1 MYSIDFTTEARQ
13 GLAKLERS
21 EPKVFAKA
29 VRFIEELKEHPKT
42 GLGHREPLKGLP
54 EGRWSREITKKHR

>member
-1 MYSIDFTTEARQ
+1 MYSIDFTTEARK

-29 VRFIEELKEHPKT
+29 VRFIEELKEHPNT
-42 GLGHREPLKGLP
+42 GLGHPEPLKGLS
-54 EGRWSREITKKHR
+54 EG